1 MMAMPDL
8 ALLPEGSR
16 VFVDTNIFYL
26 HFRGRSATCTAFID
40 RSAGGEV
47 IAYVNTQVLS
57 DLLHKLMLAE
67 AYHRGIIEKLR
78 AVELKKV
85 LAKDRALGATLVD
98 HQTSFENVLAIGLKI
113 LRITQRLLVDTK
125 AERRTH
131 GLMTGDSLHLGNMNR
146 HNSPIRHIV
155 THDSD
160 FFNVPS
166 ITAWAP
172 QDVVT

>member
-1 MMAMPDL
+1 MPMPDL

-16 VFVDTNIFYL
+16 VFVDTNILFL
-26 HFRGRSATCTAFID
+26 HFRGHSATCTAFID
-40 RSAGGEV
+40 RIAAGEV

-78 AVELKKV
+78 AVELKQV

-98 HQTSFENVLAIGLKI
+98 YQTSFENVLAIGLKV
-113 LRITQRLLVDTK
+113 LRITRKLLVDTRG
-125 AERRTH
+125 ERRNH

-146 HNSPIRHIV
+146 HDAPIRDIV
-155 THDSD
+155 TNDGD
-160 FFNVPS
+160 FAHIPGVALWQPE
-166 ITAWAP
+166 
-172 QDVVT
+172 DVVT